1 MEGMILLSGL
11 LPVPCSA
18 SLLTLYRTTC
28 AEMASL
34 QWNRLFYIKQKTT
47 KKKCPPD
54 LVPGQSDGGHLLA
67 KAPSYQMIPAFVK
80 LTAPPARRRNMIT
93 FHLHFLISHCSSRKA
108 ITNFGGLTLFQS
120 N

>member
-18 SLLTLYRTTC
+18 SFLTFYRTTC

-34 QWNRLFYIKQKTT
+34 QWNRLFYIKQKTR
-47 KKKCPPD
+47 KCLPD
-54 LVPGQSDGGHLLA
+54 LVPGQSDGGDHLA

-80 LTAPPARRRNMIT
+80 LTAPPAI
-93 FHLHFLISHCSSRKA
+93 
-108 ITNFGGLTLFQS
+108 GGGI
-120 N
+120 